1 MSQRWLLF
9 LFRFFS
15 LWQRAFIHA
24 NIHQFTKGRAWTN
37 GKTWMNLSM
46 VKNVKHD
53 GNEYNDFQSIF
64 DKNRDENDPMKI
76 DGRWSFH
83 STGFMKHLMLWRFQ
97 IQFFLFDTIDQ
108 ARIKHQWNG
117 KWLESYT
124 LSTLEMMRE
133 YKVKIKKFYHTWPK
147 SWICEYSHDSLQYIL
162 DKAKSVTS
170 RYRYCS
176 IRYTKLLEAHCTK
189 CQKHLSSLL

>member
-1 MSQRWLLF
+1 
-9 LFRFFS
+9 
-15 LWQRAFIHA
+15 
-24 NIHQFTKGRAWTN
+24 
-37 GKTWMNLSM
+37 
-46 VKNVKHD
+46 
-53 GNEYNDFQSIF
+53 
-64 DKNRDENDPMKI
+64 MKI

-133 YKVKIKKFYHTWPK
+133 YKVKIKKFYHTWSK
-147 SWICEYSHDSLQYIL
+147 SWICDIRMIHFNTFWTEQSQWHQDTDIVLYDILNYSRHIGQNVKNIYPRFYKRWQIFSFG
-162 DKAKSVTS
+162 V
-170 RYRYCS
+170 
-176 IRYTKLLEAHCTK
+176 
-189 CQKHLSSLL
+189 